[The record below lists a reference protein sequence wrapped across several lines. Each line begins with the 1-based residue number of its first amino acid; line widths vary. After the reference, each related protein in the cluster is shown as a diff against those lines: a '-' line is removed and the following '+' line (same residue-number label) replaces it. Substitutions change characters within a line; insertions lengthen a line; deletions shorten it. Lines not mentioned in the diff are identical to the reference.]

1 MLGEGDRVLE
11 TRYIARLCGG
21 GGDGM
26 DGLKG
31 AQPQKSLFP
40 NKKRP
45 GGETHLYGVRKVWQM
60 NRPGLR
66 SLVWSCE
73 APETTWHYES
83 YMNI

>member
-11 TRYIARLCGG
+11 TRCIARLW

-45 GGETHLYGVRKVWQM
+45 GEETHLDGVRKVWP
-60 NRPGLR
+60 RVEVFSLELR
-66 SLVWSCE
+66 DS
-73 APETTWHYES
+73 
-83 YMNI
+83 

>member
-11 TRYIARLCGG
+11 TRYIARLWGG
-21 GGDGM
+21 GHGM

-45 GGETHLYGVRKVWQM
+45 EETHLDGVRKVWQM
-60 NRPGLR
+60 AQG
-66 SLVWSCE
+66 
-73 APETTWHYES
+73 
-83 YMNI
+83 